1 MCTQSGT
8 VRVFIHHGLMP
19 ALISADGRWWWDG
32 RQWRSRAVDGP
43 LDLFWFTTTPDWL
56 QRVVITGLIGL
67 IPIVGSINLLGWA
80 LASTD
85 MVRSGWKELP
95 PAGFQHLERGVA
107 PFIVSLVYGL
117 VVAVVV
123 VVLVV
128 VAVLLGMSGR
138 TQLVVAIGIGFVMFL
153 LLIAWWLAALY
164 FFAAVLIGS
173 DQLGIANAIDPR
185 RLYALARANHE
196 VSLRVALLYAAA
208 SIVFAA
214 ASVTV
219 GLIIPFGGLL
229 LAIGLPAVYAILAPA
244 LASFQVKAG
253 GAPRLSAD
261 IGA

>member
-1 MCTQSGT
+1 MRTQSETG
-8 VRVFIHHGLMP
+8 RVFIHHGFMP

-32 RQWRSRAVDGP
+32 SQWRSRAVEGP
-43 LDLFWFTTTPDWL
+43 LDLFWFTTTPDWF
-56 QRVVITGLIGL
+56 QRVAVTGLIGL

-117 VVAVVV
+117 VVAVVLAV
-123 VVLVV
+123 LVAFAVVL
-128 VAVLLGMSGR
+128 AMSGR
-138 TQLVVAIGIGFVMFL
+138 TQLVVAIGIGFVIFL
-153 LLIAWWLAALY
+153 LLLAWWLAALY

-173 DQLGIANAIDPR
+173 DQLGIPNAIDPR
-185 RLYALARANHE
+185 RLYALARANHQ
-196 VSLRVALLYAAA
+196 VSLHIGLLYAGA

-219 GLIIPFGGLL
+219 GVIIPVGGLL
-229 LAIGLPAVYAILAPA
+229 LAIGLPAVYAILVPT
-244 LASFQVKAG
+244 LASFHV
-253 GAPRLSAD
+253 APATAPLPSAD

>member
-1 MCTQSGT
+1 
-8 VRVFIHHGLMP
+8 MP

-32 RQWRSRAVDGP
+32 RQWRSRAVEGP
-43 LDLFWFTTTPDWL
+43 LDLFWFTTTPDWFE
-56 QRVVITGLIGL
+56 RVAVTGLIGL

-117 VVAVVV
+117 LVAAVVAV
-123 VVLVV
+123 LVV
-128 VAVLLGMSGR
+128 FAVLLGMSGR
-138 TQLVVAIGIGFVMFL
+138 TQLVVAIGIGFVISL

-173 DQLGIANAIDPR
+173 DQLGITNAIDPR

-196 VSLRVALLYAAA
+196 VSLHIALLYAAA

-219 GLIIPFGGLL
+219 GVIIPFGGLL
-229 LAIGLPAVYAILAPA
+229 LAIGLPAVYAILVPT
-244 LASFQVKAG
+244 LASFHVAAAT
-253 GAPRLSAD
+253 APRPSAD